1 MAHLKLDW
9 KFFSATFVSLL
20 AIAISLY
27 LPRAELTAHE
37 LTMTLVSSWELQP
50 PTGPRFQDLQVTL
63 DGNKIENPVV
73 SSITITNTGSKP
85 IASADFE
92 GPMILVTE
100 DPTRLVS
107 ARMAGSIPKD
117 IPVDLQIAEGKVK
130 IQPFLSNPGDEVTI
144 ALVTS
149 GKPVVRP
156 TARIAGVRE
165 IIVEDFTTPRTKP
178 LAAMWAGFV
187 AIGCFGL
194 YSFYFGY
201 GRLFKPAVISP
212 WIRVPTVF
220 FLALCAI
227 QATQTLTIH
236 LWPLRSYAII
246 WSCLTMVIGFGVGL
260 VTVRIANRAD
270 RSR

>member
-1 MAHLKLDW
+1 LALFKLDW

-85 IASADFE
+85 VASADFE
-92 GPMILVTE
+92 GPLMLVTE
-100 DPTRLVS
+100 DPARLVS
-107 ARMAGSIPKD
+107 ARMAGSIPKG
-117 IPVDLQIAEGKVK
+117 IPVDLRIADGKIK
-130 IQPFLSNPGDEVTI
+130 ILPFLSNPGDEITI
-144 ALVTS
+144 TLVTS
-149 GKPVVRP
+149 GKPVVQP
-156 TARIAGVRE
+156 TARIAGIKE

-178 LAAMWAGFV
+178 LAALWAGLV
-187 AIGCFGL
+187 CVGCFCL
-194 YSFYFGY
+194 YTFYMGY
-201 GRLFKPAVISP
+201 GRLLKPAVISP

-220 FLALCAI
+220 FLALFAI
-227 QATQTLTIH
+227 QAIQTLTVQ

-260 VTVRIANRAD
+260 VAVRLANKAD
-270 RSR
+270 R

>member
-85 IASADFE
+85 VAGADFE
-92 GPMILVTE
+92 SPMTLVIE
-100 DPTRLVS
+100 EPARLVS
-107 ARMAGSIPKD
+107 ARMAGSIPKG
-117 IPVDLQIAEGKVK
+117 IPADLQISDGKIK
-130 IQPFLSNPGDEVTI
+130 ILPFLSNPGDEITI

-149 GKPVVRP
+149 GKPVVQP
-156 TARIAGVRE
+156 TARIAGIKEV
-165 IIVEDFTTPRTKP
+165 IVEDFISPRIKP
-178 LAAMWAGFV
+178 LATLWAGLV
-187 AIGCFGL
+187 AVGCFCL
-194 YSFYFGY
+194 YTFYMGY
-201 GRLFKPAVISP
+201 GRLFKPVEISP

-220 FLALCAI
+220 LLALCAI
-227 QATQTLTIH
+227 QANQILTTL
-236 LWPLRSYAII
+236 LWPLRSFAITGT
-246 WSCLTMVIGFGVGL
+246 CLTIVIGFGAGL
-260 VTVRIANRAD
+260 AAVRFANRTD
-270 RSR
+270 R